1 VASGVVWVSLVVF
14 VTTSDG
20 MQDGGGVAIFM
31 FVEVCEGSLCSL
43 RRFLFVVWVSDHHDG
58 GLQ

>member
-20 MQDGGGVAIFM
+20 MQVGWGVGGVAIFM
-31 FVEVCEGSLCSL
+31 FVEVCEGLLSK
-43 RRFLFVVWVSDHHDG
+43 FEKIFVYGMGKRSP
-58 GLQ
+58 